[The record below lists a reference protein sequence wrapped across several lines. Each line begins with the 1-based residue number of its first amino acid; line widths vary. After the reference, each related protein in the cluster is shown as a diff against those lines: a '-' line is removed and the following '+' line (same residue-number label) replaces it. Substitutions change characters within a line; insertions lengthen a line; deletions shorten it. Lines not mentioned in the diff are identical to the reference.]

1 MATRLRA
8 FWRRISDGIAIQQLW
23 SQFHGEARAS
33 YRLYSKE
40 VDWSRAQHETRGQ
53 RFKRVVSGLFWAM
66 VLKLSPA
73 RRVLFVVAL
82 VMLVFPYLHFHR

>member
-40 VDWSRAQHETRGQ
+40 VDWSRA
-53 RFKRVVSGLFWAM
+53 L
-66 VLKLSPA
+66 LKCSKA
-73 RRVLFVVAL
+73 S
-82 VMLVFPYLHFHR
+82 